1 MAYYNRDKEKLCL
14 KLDELE
20 FLNSGWCGK
29 VRYNGKF
36 IFKEYYHDC
45 DYKYKLIPEMFD
57 ILKDI
62 DNSHFMKMY
71 DIYSEMSTLELAQY
85 ILKQRPFIVD
95 AYTAKFYP
103 EEPINVLYEHT
114 DNLLENL
121 NELEILF
128 KIFSY
133 NGIVTDDVKRTNT
146 VLNKNEIII
155 IIDPDAFY
163 ISKESPK
170 DLLVRNKKELLY
182 IFKSLLLHSAKE
194 NENSKKWLLINRKID
209 NDLTNFEIEENTNIT
224 NEFSKRLGYVK
235 RPIDYFIK

>member
-1 MAYYNRDKEKLCL
+1 
-14 KLDELE
+14 
-20 FLNSGWCGK
+20 
-29 VRYNGKF
+29 
-36 IFKEYYHDC
+36 
-45 DYKYKLIPEMFD
+45 MFD
-57 ILKDI
+57 SVSFKHCIFLLSADTKIVIIAIEKEIKIATIFICVSINPEKVDITFSELPILKNI
-62 DNSHFMKMY
+62 DNSHFMKIY
-71 DIYSEMSTLELAQY
+71 DIYSEMSTFELAQY

-114 DNLLENL
+114 DNVLENL

-155 IIDPDAFY
+155 IIIDPDAFY

-182 IFKSLLLHSAKE
+182 IFKSLLLHSARE

>member
-29 VRYNGKF
+29 ARYNGKF

-71 DIYSEMSTLELAQY
+71 DIYSEMSTLELDQY

-95 AYTAKFYP
+95 AYTAKYYP
-103 EEPINVLYEHT
+103 EEPINVLYEHINYLL
-114 DNLLENL
+114 DNF

-133 NGIVTDDVKRTNT
+133 NGIVTDDVKGENT
-146 VLNKNEIII
+146 VLNKNSII

-163 ISKESPK
+163 TSKESQK
-170 DLLVRNKKELLY
+170 NLLIWNKKELLHL
-182 IFKSLLLHSAKE
+182 FKSLLLDSARE
-194 NENSKKWLLINRKID
+194 NESFENFLLINAKF
-209 NDLTNFEIEENTNIT
+209 NSDLTNFEINENTNIT
-224 NEFSKRLGYVK
+224 KELSKGLGYVK
-235 RPIDYFIK
+235 RPVDYFIK

>member
-1 MAYYNRDKEKLCL
+1 MAYYNRDKEKLSL

-20 FLNSGWCGK
+20 FLNSGECAK
-29 VRYNGKF
+29 VRYNSEI
-36 IFKEYYHDC
+36 IFKEYYHDSEC
-45 DYKYKLIPEMFD
+45 RLTPEIFD
-57 ILKDI
+57 ILKNI
-62 DNSHFMKMY
+62 DNSHFMKIY
-71 DIYSEMSTLELAQY
+71 DIYSEMSTFELAQY

-146 VLNKNEIII
+146 VLNKNEIIII